1 MIKRRTFLINSGL
14 ALGAIA
20 LAPSLAFSIK
30 NKNIGLQL
38 YSLRDTFPT
47 NVKLV
52 LEQVAKAG
60 YKEVETYGFS
70 AKNGFFGTSINDFK
84 SILADNGLKSP
95 SGHYDFGTFIKNG
108 NSDFLKKAIEAAN
121 TLGSQYITIPWLEE
135 TIRKTADDYKRTAF
149 KINEAAVLC
158 KNAGLRLA
166 YHNHDFEFN
175 TFENTTAYE
184 ILLKET
190 DKNLV
195 DFELDLYW
203 VVRSGND
210 PLKLFKENP
219 GRFTMWHVKD
229 MDKIKPEW
237 NTEIGNG
244 SIDFKSIFAQAKL
257 SGMQHLFVEQE
268 TNYVPNPIE
277 SVKTSCQYVSK
288 LLIS

>member
-20 LAPSLAFSIK
+20 LAPSLAFSSK

-38 YSLRDTFPT
+38 YTLRESFPS
-47 NVKLV
+47 NVKMV

-60 YKEVETYGFS
+60 FKEVETYGFS
-70 AKNGFFGTSINDFK
+70 AKNGFFGTPVKEFK
-84 SILADNGLKSP
+84 TILSDNGLKSP
-95 SGHYDFGTFIKNG
+95 SGHYDFGSFFKDG
-108 NSDFLKKAIEAAN
+108 NADLLKKTIEAAN
-121 TLGSQYITIPWLEE
+121 ILGSQYITIPWLEE
-135 TIRKTADDYKRTAF
+135 SLRKSADDYKKIAA

-158 KNAGLRLA
+158 KKSGLKLG
-166 YHNHDFEFN
+166 YHNHAFEFMQYD
-175 TFENTTAYE
+175 NTTGYQ
-184 ILLKET
+184 ILLNET
-190 DKNLV
+190 DKKLV

-210 PLKLFKENP
+210 PLQLFKENP

-229 MDKIKPEW
+229 MDTKNPDW

-244 SIDFKSIFAQAKL
+244 KIDFKSIFAEANL
-257 SGMQHLFVEQE
+257 SGVKHFFVEQE

-288 LLIS
+288 HLLS

>member
-38 YSLRDTFPT
+38 YSLRETFPT

-70 AKNGFFGTSINDFK
+70 AKNGFFGTSISDFK

-95 SGHYDFGTFIKNG
+95 SGHYDLGTFIKDG
-108 NSDFLKKAIEAAN
+108 NSDVLKKTIEAAN
-121 TLGSQYITIPWLEE
+121 ILGNQYVTIPWLEE
-135 TIRKTADDYKRTAF
+135 SLRKSADDYKKIAL
-149 KINEAAVLC
+149 KINEAAEIC
-158 KNAGLRLA
+158 KESGLKLA
-166 YHNHDFEFN
+166 YHNHAFEF
-175 TFENTTAYE
+175 TSFEGTTGYD
-184 ILLKET
+184 ILLGET
-190 DKNLV
+190 DKKLV

-210 PLKLFKENP
+210 PLQLFKKNP

-229 MDKIKPEW
+229 MDQNNPDK

-244 SIDFKSIFAQAKL
+244 SIDFKSIFAEAKL
-257 SGMQHLFVEQE
+257 SGVKHFFVEQE